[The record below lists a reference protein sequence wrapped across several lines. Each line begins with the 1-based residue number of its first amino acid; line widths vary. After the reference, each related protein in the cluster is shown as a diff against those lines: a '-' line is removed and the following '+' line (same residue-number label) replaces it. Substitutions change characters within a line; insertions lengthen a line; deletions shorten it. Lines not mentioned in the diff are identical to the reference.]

1 MDRDDKSSGAGGLI
15 AVALLALGVFFV
27 ARAPL
32 DSSRPVP
39 APLPMQWDEPAQ
51 DVDARLWQDP
61 FEAIAKARD
70 AARKAGVKEADDGRL
85 RHPPLFGAEPPRPGD
100 PGGSREAIVL
110 AVMVPGGPYSEQSES
125 RRRIRYAVLA
135 GLGARG
141 FIPSDGE
148 HIGWFYAAPPQ
159 GEAQASDLVAFEAFK
174 SAGGPRGQDGGRGG
188 TRVMVLWLDS
198 AAYAQQP
205 LARLAL
211 LASSVTPSDSQ
222 DAAPAMRWRVLGP
235 SSSDGLRA
243 IVEEADRAGASSG
256 LAELLKRHDLK
267 FYSGAATAPDAAL
280 LAGTKA
286 GAADSVS
293 SYLQRH
299 GVTLLR
305 TIGTDD
311 RLAMTLVHELELRGL
326 RARPTRGLAARCPQQ
341 DGTTAAQASPEHLP
355 SSVAIVSE
363 WDTLYGRSLRRQFRY
378 DPAADRP
385 GFCVTRWTYLRGLD
399 GRVPGSDPKA
409 DADPAAKKG
418 PSPDLSERV
427 GRQSAFT
434 ERAEGQSQYDYLR
447 RLAARIR
454 DEDARQRRMFGREY
468 GIRAI
473 GVLGNDVYDKLLV
486 LQALQNEMPHA
497 IFFTTDLDARLLHN
511 RELPWSRNLIVA
523 SNFGLRLAEP
533 LQRGFAPFRDSY
545 QPSAFFSTLLALADA
560 ASADRPARAC
570 APDAAACAS
579 MPARWTQAQLNGWFE
594 SPRLFEVSRS
604 GVFDFSDSTR
614 ARPPAAAA
622 AEPAPSRCSAW
633 RIEECASIHPPG
645 SPLAPDASRSARFL
659 VALVVV
665 SVLWVP
671 ALAVGRGLRRRLRR
685 WLAPTDAASRR
696 LRIGALVAL
705 GLVLVVV
712 LPALLGWAWPT
723 LAEAIS
729 RNGKPLSI
737 NEGISPW
744 PSYAIRLLTLVLC
757 LYLIAGAWLALRTNL
772 DRIALDFRLGTARR
786 EVRAALAQ
794 DEQERSRP
802 ARLAAMFA
810 VRFFR
815 QHPRRPGAADPVSN
829 STIAF
834 WKHYL
839 VLDRPAARLLRT
851 SACVAVMAAIGA
863 LIYLAMGEAPVA
875 PQRGELTRTMQAWSN
890 LPVALVV
897 QFLIFFVA
905 DATLLC
911 VLFARALRL
920 RNLSWPARTQQLF
933 AQRTGLPAEH
943 LDDWIDLQFIAK
955 RTRCVGALI
964 YLPFIALSM
973 MLAAGS
979 AFFDDWYSPPSMVV
993 LAVISF
999 GIVLACAMALRSAA
1013 ESARRQVLGRIGEAV
1028 LRARGADNGKLAGQL
1043 EAMRDQVQRLAVGA
1057 FAPYTRQPLL
1067 KAVLMP
1073 ILTVGGSTLLDW
1085 LSLANL

>member
-1 MDRDDKSSGAGGLI
+1 M
-15 AVALLALGVFFV
+15 
-27 ARAPL
+27 
-32 DSSRPVP
+32 
-39 APLPMQWDEPAQ
+39 
-51 DVDARLWQDP
+51 
-61 FEAIAKARD
+61 
-70 AARKAGVKEADDGRL
+70 
-85 RHPPLFGAEPPRPGD
+85 
-100 PGGSREAIVL
+100 
-110 AVMVPGGPYSEQSES
+110 
-125 RRRIRYAVLA
+125 
-135 GLGARG
+135 
-141 FIPSDGE
+141 
-148 HIGWFYAAPPQ
+148 
-159 GEAQASDLVAFEAFK
+159 
-174 SAGGPRGQDGGRGG
+174 
-188 TRVMVLWLDS
+188 
-198 AAYAQQP
+198 
-205 LARLAL
+205 
-211 LASSVTPSDSQ
+211 
-222 DAAPAMRWRVLGP
+222 
-235 SSSDGLRA
+235 
-243 IVEEADRAGASSG
+243 
-256 LAELLKRHDLK
+256 
-267 FYSGAATAPDAAL
+267 
-280 LAGTKA
+280 
-286 GAADSVS
+286 
-293 SYLQRH
+293 
-299 GVTLLR
+299 
-305 TIGTDD
+305 
-311 RLAMTLVHELELRGL
+311 
-326 RARPTRGLAARCPQQ
+326 
-341 DGTTAAQASPEHLP
+341 
-355 SSVAIVSE
+355 
-363 WDTLYGRSLRRQFRY
+363 
-378 DPAADRP
+378 
-385 GFCVTRWTYLRGLD
+385 
-399 GRVPGSDPKA
+399 
-409 DADPAAKKG
+409 
-418 PSPDLSERV
+418 
-427 GRQSAFT
+427 
-434 ERAEGQSQYDYLR
+434 
-447 RLAARIR
+447 
-454 DEDARQRRMFGREY
+454 
-468 GIRAI
+468 
-473 GVLGNDVYDKLLV
+473 
-486 LQALQNEMPHA
+486 
-497 IFFTTDLDARLLHN
+497 
-511 RELPWSRNLIVA
+511 
-523 SNFGLRLAEP
+523 
-533 LQRGFAPFRDSY
+533 
-545 QPSAFFSTLLALADA
+545 
-560 ASADRPARAC
+560 
-570 APDAAACAS
+570 
-579 MPARWTQAQLNGWFE
+579 
-594 SPRLFEVSRS
+594 
-604 GVFDFSDSTR
+604 
-614 ARPPAAAA
+614 
-622 AEPAPSRCSAW
+622 
-633 RIEECASIHPPG
+633 
-645 SPLAPDASRSARFL
+645 
-659 VALVVV
+659 
-665 SVLWVP
+665 
-671 ALAVGRGLRRRLRR
+671 
-685 WLAPTDAASRR
+685 
-696 LRIGALVAL
+696 
-705 GLVLVVV
+705 
-712 LPALLGWAWPT
+712 
-723 LAEAIS
+723 
-729 RNGKPLSI
+729 SI

-810 VRFFR
+810 VRYFR